1 MVDIG
6 YSLELWVSS
15 SKSIGRCDCCYNSFF
30 I

>member
-15 SKSIGRCDCCYNSFF
+15 S
-30 I
+30 